1 MATATSAVRPWAAR
15 ALFRLRRFDD
25 AGWRARAKAP
35 RCWLRLAQQGIGAG
49 RRPLV
54 GLSVPMMARVCQRES
69 DNGPTGAMVC
79 RRRVTMAGSQQSIA
93 LIAAGGEDGRIGPFV
108 RWWPP
113 SPHSG
118 GLPGNLST
126 GPSGPVRPPY
136 GRTEHG
142 RSREARHRISVDG
155 KGLSKK

>member
-1 MATATSAVRPWAAR
+1 MVIAVTAMATATSAVRPWAAR

-25 AGWRARAKAP
+25 AGWLARAKTP
-35 RCWLRLAQQGIGAG
+35 RCWLRLAQQGIGAV

-69 DNGPTGAMVC
+69 VRGPTVAMVC

-118 GLPGNLST
+118 GPGE
-126 GPSGPVRPPY
+126 PK
-136 GRTEHG
+136 HG
-142 RSREARHRISVDG
+142 S
-155 KGLSKK
+155 